1 MSIKPIV
8 GGTFASVTDEMVE
21 TTGYRASK
29 LLGADIYNAE
39 NEKVGKLDDFIIGTD
54 DQISTAII
62 SVGGFLG
69 LGSRKVS
76 VSSDL
81 LEGNDKGQIVLPIA
95 TKEKLM
101 ALPEF
106 RYITE
111 EKEKTEPKAPVE

>member
-69 LGSRKVS
+69 LGSRRIS

-81 LEGNDKGQIVLPIA
+81 LEGNDRGQMVLPIA

-106 RYITE
+106 CYVEDSPRS
-111 EKEKTEPKAPVE
+111 KTKDGQTS